1 MEPEAQEPEEES
13 DPELK
18 RLDREIARLVAEEGE
33 VSALRAKIHDRLASF
48 PNDASTKQEAE
59 LSARRV
65 ELHAEIDR
73 LREEREQR
81 RLELES
87 GE

>member
-1 MEPEAQEPEEES
+1 MEPEAQGPEEES
-13 DPELK
+13 DPKLR
-18 RLDREIARLVAEEGE
+18 RLDGEIGRLVAEEEE

-48 PNDASTKQEAE
+48 PNDASTQHEAE

-81 RLELES
+81 RLELKVE
-87 GE
+87 E

>member
-1 MEPEAQEPEEES
+1 MEPEEQEPEEES
-13 DPELK
+13 DPTLR
-18 RLDREIARLVAEEGE
+18 RLDGELGRLLAEESE
-33 VSALRAKIHDRLASF
+33 VSALRAKVHDRLASF
-48 PNDASTKQEAE
+48 PNDAAIRHEAE

-81 RLELES
+81 RLELE
-87 GE
+87 GEE